1 MRKTI
6 STRRLFGLCYALA
19 VILWVVFCLG
29 GCAVMLTHKAGGT
42 MPQTTLTAGDLTFE
56 SFVSYQDLEWDTPPD
71 DDPDWYLSTDND
83 PHILY
88 SGGGYIET
96 VRLYA
101 RHRLPPGSV
110 ALYYLLP
117 GQTDYSETQKV
128 FAHVVE
134 PGVYQFDLGGITVS
148 GLRIDPDSVGGV
160 VECAVTGLPA
170 GLGGPLF
177 GGVESL
183 FSSILFGIPAVK
195 GVEFGAGFG
204 AALLHGS
211 EDNDPFRVT
220 EDGEIR
226 TVQNCAGG
234 ILGGMTTGMPLV
246 FRVCIKPTPSISSV
260 QQTLNIQT
268 GKVEPLS
275 IHGRHDPCIVTR
287 AAPVVE
293 AACAI
298 ALADLLRE
306 ANGYA

>member
-29 GCAVMLTHKAGGT
+29 GCAVMLIHKAGGT
-42 MPQTTLTAGDLTFE
+42 MPQTTLTAEDLTFE
-56 SFVSYQDLEWDTPPD
+56 SFVNYQDLEWDTPPD

-83 PHILY
+83 PHIMY

-117 GQTDYSETQKV
+117 GQTDYSEAQKV

-160 VECAVTGLPA
+160 ATLFTGVELNPPQFWLLRFVPTPGQALLLLTLPA
-170 GLGGPLF
+170 C
-177 GGVESL
+177 
-183 FSSILFGIPAVK
+183 A
-195 GVEFGAGFG
+195 A
-204 AALLHGS
+204 AAWALL
-211 EDNDPFRVT
+211 R
-220 EDGEIR
+220 
-226 TVQNCAGG
+226 
-234 ILGGMTTGMPLV
+234 
-246 FRVCIKPTPSISSV
+246 
-260 QQTLNIQT
+260 
-268 GKVEPLS
+268 
-275 IHGRHDPCIVTR
+275 GR
-287 AAPVVE
+287 
-293 AACAI
+293 
-298 ALADLLRE
+298 RE
-306 ANGYA
+306 T